1 MMPTEQTLQW
11 VADFVI
17 RHALCPFAAVPFKE
31 GKVGAE
37 VINSEDFEE
46 AFYAALAQV
55 QSVLDVAPGLSPTY
69 I

>member
-31 GKVGAE
+31 GK
-37 VINSEDFEE
+37 
-46 AFYAALAQV
+46 
-55 QSVLDVAPGLSPTY
+55 
-69 I
+69 